1 MLKKE
6 FLILLLYF
14 NFFFQYHLF
23 SQFTPQNNTSEIL
36 KTVVS
41 VLAHDSL
48 EGRDPRHSSI
58 NKSIIFLDNYFH
70 QITKNKL
77 KHHHFNF
84 THDSIFYPGI
94 NAYYFLNNHQP
105 KTILISA
112 HYDHIGYGGELSKSF
127 TDQAIHN
134 GADDN
139 ASGVAILLAL
149 AKNLMQEK
157 KHNYN
162 YMFVFYSA
170 HELGLHGSKA
180 FIEMAI
186 QHKKFRSFALN
197 INFDMVGR
205 MDTVKPSLRISSSFP
220 IDYSEFEYSIP
231 SIKNGE
237 SEILQH
243 SDCKHALDHSI
254 PSMHITAGTSMDYH
268 KTTDDEVYINYRGM
282 QMIYQFIG
290 SLLTPPNNHLINQVI
305 FGDKLLIKE

>member
-1 MLKKE
+1 MYKSNFILL
-6 FLILLLYF
+6 FLI
-14 NFFFQYHLF
+14 FFSQYPIF
-23 SQFTPQNNTSEIL
+23 SQFNPQNNTSEIL
-36 KTVVS
+36 KNVVS

-48 EGRDPRHSSI
+48 EGRDPRISSI
-58 NKSIIFLDNYFH
+58 NKSIAFLDHYFH
-70 QITKNKL
+70 QLTKKKL

-84 THDSIFYPGI
+84 THDSILYPGI
-94 NAYYFLNNHQP
+94 NAYYFLNNHQT
-105 KTILISA
+105 KTVLISA

-127 TDQAIHN
+127 TNQAIHN

-139 ASGVAILLAL
+139 ASGVGVLLAL
-149 AKNLMQEK
+149 AENLMKQK
-157 KHNYN
+157 KHNCN
-162 YMFVFYSA
+162 YVFIFYSA
-170 HELGLHGSKA
+170 HELGLYGSKA

-186 QHKKFRSFALN
+186 QHKKFRHLALN

-220 IDYSEFEYSIP
+220 IDYSEFEYLIP
-231 SIKNGE
+231 AIKKGE

-243 SDCKHALDHSI
+243 SDCKHTLDHSI

-282 QMIYQFIG
+282 QMIYQFIC
-290 SLLTPPNNHLINQVI
+290 SLLTPPNNHLINEVI